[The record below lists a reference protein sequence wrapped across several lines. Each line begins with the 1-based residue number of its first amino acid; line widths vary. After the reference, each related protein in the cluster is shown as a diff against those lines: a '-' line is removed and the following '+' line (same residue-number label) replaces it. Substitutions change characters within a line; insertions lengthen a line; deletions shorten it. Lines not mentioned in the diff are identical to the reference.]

1 MGINAPLTQNLTP
14 NKTFFWFFL
23 PTGLAMI
30 LFTGLPII
38 STGIQSFYAY
48 HDQVVKE
55 VKKCDPFACTVSIVV
70 DNEETTKLREAK
82 PLGKFNGFGTYID
95 RNHLAIYEIKKFW
108 NETENLGAFVDQVTN
123 LPFYK
128 ALIFTLTYCLF
139 VTPNVLLLGF
149 IIALSLNAVAR
160 KIRGPLIFGT
170 ILPMIVTP
178 LVGSLVLFW
187 MIDSQGIIG
196 ANIQNLMNDPY
207 LSLKSSKTL
216 TWITI
221 IIYGI
226 WHHSPFAFV
235 VFYAAL
241 QTVPQEPV
249 EAAIIDGASR
259 FQRIKHIV
267 LPHIYP
273 VVTFVALISLMD
285 NFRVFEPIIGFSAEG
300 SAQSLSWLIY
310 DNLVNEEVILF
321 GSAAATS
328 MMTIVGIA
336 ILLAPVLIRT
346 WKEFKTAR

>member
-1 MGINAPLTQNLTP
+1 MP

-23 PTGLAMI
+23 PTGLAMM
-30 LFTGLPII
+30 LFIGLPII
-38 STGIQSFYAY
+38 SAGVQSLYAK
-48 HDQVVKE
+48 HDQIVKE
-55 VKKCDPFACTVSIVV
+55 VKKCDPFGCTVSIVV
-70 DNEETTKLREAK
+70 DQEETSKLKEEK

-95 RNHLAIYEIKKFW
+95 RNHLAIDEISKFW
-108 NETENLGAFVDQVTN
+108 NETDSFDEFTDQVFN

-149 IIALSLNAVAR
+149 LIALSLNAVAR
-160 KIRGPLIFGT
+160 RIRGPLIFGT

-187 MIDSQGIIG
+187 MIDAEGIIG
-196 ANIQNLMNDPY
+196 ANLQNLMNDPY

-241 QTVPQEPV
+241 QTVPQEPI

-259 FQRIKHIV
+259 FQRIIHIV

-328 MMTIVGIA
+328 MMTIIGIA

-346 WKEFKTAR
+346 WREFRTVR

>member
-1 MGINAPLTQNLTP
+1 MP
-14 NKTFFWFFL
+14 NKSFFWFFL
-23 PTGLAMI
+23 PAGLAMI
-30 LFTGLPII
+30 LFIGLPII
-38 STGIQSFYAY
+38 STGIQSFYAQ
-48 HDQVVKE
+48 HDQVLKE
-55 VKKCDPFACTVSIVV
+55 VKKCDPFGCKVSVQI
-70 DNEETTKLREAK
+70 DQEASAKIRDEK

-95 RNHLAIYEIKKFW
+95 RNHLAFEELSELW
-108 NETENLGAFVDQVTN
+108 GESNSTEEFVGKATN

-128 ALIFTLTYCLF
+128 ALIFTLTYCII
-139 VTPNVLLLGF
+139 VTPCVLLLGF
-149 IIALSLNAVAR
+149 IIALSLNAVSR

-187 MIDSQGIIG
+187 MVDAEGVIG
-196 ANIQNLMNDPY
+196 ANLQILMNDPY
-207 LSLKSSKTL
+207 LSVKSSKTL

-241 QTVPQEPV
+241 QTVPQEPL
-249 EAAIIDGASR
+249 EASIIDGASR
-259 FQRIKHIV
+259 FQRVKHIV

-285 NFRVFEPIIGFSAEG
+285 NFRVFEPIIGFSAQG

-328 MMTIVGIA
+328 IMTIIGIA
-336 ILLAPVLIRT
+336 IILTPVLIRT
-346 WKEFKTAR
+346 WREFRTVR

>member
-1 MGINAPLTQNLTP
+1 MP

-23 PTGLAMI
+23 QTGLAMI
-30 LFTGLPII
+30 LFIGLPII
-38 STGIQSFYAY
+38 STGIQSFYAQ

-55 VKKCDPFACTVSIVV
+55 VKKCDPFGCTVSIVV
-70 DNEETTKLREAK
+70 DQEATSILRDEK
-82 PLGKFNGFGTYID
+82 PLGKFSGFGTYID
-95 RNHLAIYEIKKFW
+95 RNHLAIEQISDFW
-108 NETENLGAFVDQVTN
+108 KETDSFGEFINQVTN

-128 ALIFTLTYCLF
+128 ALLFTLTYCLF

-149 IIALSLNAVAR
+149 IIALSLNAISR

-178 LVGSLVLFW
+178 LVGSLVFFW
-187 MIDSQGIIG
+187 MIDAEGIIG
-196 ANIQNLMNDPY
+196 ANLQLMMEDPY
-207 LSLKSSKTL
+207 LSLKSSRTL

-259 FQRIKHIV
+259 YQRIRHIV

-328 MMTIVGIA
+328 MMTIIGIA

-346 WKEFKTAR
+346 WKEFRTAR

>member
-1 MGINAPLTQNLTP
+1 MP

-30 LFTGLPII
+30 LFIGLPII
-38 STGIQSFYAY
+38 STGVQSLYAK
-48 HDQVVKE
+48 HDQIVKE
-55 VKKCDPFACTVSIVV
+55 VKKCDPFGCTVSIIV
-70 DNEETTKLREAK
+70 DQEETSKLIEEK

-95 RNHLAIYEIKKFW
+95 RNHLAINEISKFW
-108 NETENLGAFVDQVTN
+108 NETNSFDEFTDQVSN

-149 IIALSLNAVAR
+149 LIALSLNAVAR
-160 KIRGPLIFGT
+160 RIRGPLIFGT

-196 ANIQNLMNDPY
+196 ANLQNLMNDPY

-241 QTVPQEPV
+241 QTVPQEPI

-259 FQRIKHIV
+259 FQRIRHIV

-328 MMTIVGIA
+328 MMTIIGIA

-346 WKEFKTAR
+346 WREFRTVR

>member
-1 MGINAPLTQNLTP
+1 MP

-30 LFTGLPII
+30 LFIGLPII
-38 STGIQSFYAY
+38 STGVQSLYAK
-48 HDQVVKE
+48 HDQIVKE
-55 VKKCDPFACTVSIVV
+55 VKKCDPFGCTVSIIV
-70 DNEETTKLREAK
+70 NQEETSKLIEEK

-95 RNHLAIYEIKKFW
+95 RNHLAIDEISKFW
-108 NETENLGAFVDQVTN
+108 NETNSFDEFTDQVFN

-128 ALIFTLTYCLF
+128 ALIFTLTYCFF

-149 IIALSLNAVAR
+149 LIALSLNAVAR
-160 KIRGPLIFGT
+160 RIRGPLIFGT

-196 ANIQNLMNDPY
+196 ANLQNLMNDPY

-259 FQRIKHIV
+259 FQRIRHIV

-328 MMTIVGIA
+328 MMTIIGIA

-346 WKEFKTAR
+346 WREFRTVR

>member
-1 MGINAPLTQNLTP
+1 MP
-14 NKTFFWFFL
+14 NKSFFWFFL

-30 LFTGLPII
+30 LFIGLPII
-38 STGIQSFYAY
+38 SSGIQPFYSQ
-48 HDQVVKE
+48 HDQILKE
-55 VKKCDPFACTVSIVV
+55 VKKCDPFGCVVSVQI
-70 DNEETTKLREAK
+70 DQEETLRIKKEK
-82 PLGKFNGFGTYID
+82 PLGKFNGFGTYVD
-95 RNHLAIYEIKKFW
+95 RNHLAFDELSALWKESNSIGEFIGK
-108 NETENLGAFVDQVTN
+108 VTN

-128 ALIFTLTYCLF
+128 ALIFTLTYCII
-139 VTPNVLLLGF
+139 VTPCVLLLGF
-149 IIALSLNAVAR
+149 IIALSLNAVSR

-187 MIDSQGIIG
+187 MVDAEGIIG
-196 ANIQNLMNDPY
+196 ANLQILMNDPY
-207 LSLKSSKTL
+207 LSVKSSKSL

-241 QTVPQEPV
+241 QTVPQEPL
-249 EAAIIDGASR
+249 EASIIDGASR
-259 FQRIKHIV
+259 FQRVRHIV

-285 NFRVFEPIIGFSAEG
+285 NFRVFEPIIGFSAQG

-328 MMTIVGIA
+328 IMTIIGIA
-336 ILLAPVLIRT
+336 IILAPVLIRT
-346 WKEFKTAR
+346 WREFRTVR

>member
-1 MGINAPLTQNLTP
+1 MP

-30 LFTGLPII
+30 LFIGLPII
-38 STGIQSFYAY
+38 STAVQSLYAK
-48 HDQVVKE
+48 HDQIVKE
-55 VKKCDPFACTVSIVV
+55 VKKCDPFGCTVSIIV
-70 DNEETTKLREAK
+70 DQEKTSKLIEEK

-95 RNHLAIYEIKKFW
+95 RNHLAIDEISKFW
-108 NETENLGAFVDQVTN
+108 NETDSFDEFTDQVSN

-149 IIALSLNAVAR
+149 LIALSLNAVAR
-160 KIRGPLIFGT
+160 RIRGPLIFGT

-196 ANIQNLMNDPY
+196 ANLQNLMNDPY

-241 QTVPQEPV
+241 QTVPQEPI

-328 MMTIVGIA
+328 MMTIIGIA

-346 WKEFKTAR
+346 WREFRTVR

>member
-1 MGINAPLTQNLTP
+1 MP
-14 NKTFFWFFL
+14 NKSFFWFFL
-23 PTGLAMI
+23 PAGLAMI
-30 LFTGLPII
+30 LFIGLPII
-38 STGIQSFYAY
+38 STGIQSFYSQ
-48 HDQVVKE
+48 HDQVLKE
-55 VKKCDPFACTVSIVV
+55 VKKCDPFGCKESVQIDQEESSIIR
-70 DNEETTKLREAK
+70 EEKQ
-82 PLGKFNGFGTYID
+82 LGKFNGFGTYID
-95 RNHLAIYEIKKFW
+95 RNHLAFDELSELWGESNSAGEFFDK
-108 NETENLGAFVDQVTN
+108 VTN

-128 ALIFTLTYCLF
+128 ALIFTLTYCII
-139 VTPNVLLLGF
+139 VTPCVLLLGF
-149 IIALSLNAVAR
+149 VIALSLNAVSR

-187 MIDSQGIIG
+187 MVDAEGIIG
-196 ANIQNLMNDPY
+196 ANLQILMSDPY
-207 LSLKSSKTL
+207 LSVKSSKTL
-216 TWITI
+216 TWITL

-241 QTVPQEPV
+241 QTVPQEPL
-249 EAAIIDGASR
+249 EASIIDGASR
-259 FQRIKHIV
+259 FQRVKHIV

-285 NFRVFEPIIGFSAEG
+285 NFRVFEPIIGFSAQG

-328 MMTIVGIA
+328 IMTIIGIA
-336 ILLAPVLIRT
+336 IILAPVLIRT
-346 WKEFKTAR
+346 WREFRTER

>member
-1 MGINAPLTQNLTP
+1 MP
-14 NKTFFWFFL
+14 NKSFFWFFL
-23 PTGLAMI
+23 PAGLAMI
-30 LFTGLPII
+30 LFIGLPII
-38 STGIQSFYAY
+38 STGIQSFYAQ
-48 HDQVVKE
+48 HDQVLKE
-55 VKKCDPFACTVSIVV
+55 VKKCDPFGCKVSVQI
-70 DNEETTKLREAK
+70 DQEASAKIREEK

-95 RNHLAIYEIKKFW
+95 RNHLAFEELSELW
-108 NETENLGAFVDQVTN
+108 RESNSTEEFVGKATN

-128 ALIFTLTYCLF
+128 ALIFTLTYCII
-139 VTPNVLLLGF
+139 VTPCVLLLGF
-149 IIALSLNAVAR
+149 IIALSLNAVSR

-187 MIDSQGIIG
+187 MVDAEGVIG
-196 ANIQNLMNDPY
+196 ANLQILMNDPY
-207 LSLKSSKTL
+207 LSVKSSKTL

-241 QTVPQEPV
+241 QTVPQEPL
-249 EAAIIDGASR
+249 EASIIDGASR
-259 FQRIKHIV
+259 FQRVKHIV

-285 NFRVFEPIIGFSAEG
+285 NFRVFEPIIGFSAQG

-328 MMTIVGIA
+328 IMTIIGIA
-336 ILLAPVLIRT
+336 IILTPVLIRT
-346 WKEFKTAR
+346 WREFRTVR

>member
-1 MGINAPLTQNLTP
+1 MP
-14 NKTFFWFFL
+14 NKSFFWFFL

-30 LFTGLPII
+30 LFIGLPII
-38 STGIQSFYAY
+38 STGIQSFYSQ
-48 HDQVVKE
+48 HDQILKE
-55 VKKCDPFACTVSIVV
+55 VKKCDPFGCVVSVQI
-70 DNEETTKLREAK
+70 DQEETLRIKKEK
-82 PLGKFNGFGTYID
+82 PLGKFNGFGTYVD
-95 RNHLAIYEIKKFW
+95 RNHLAFDELSTLWKESNSIGEFIGK
-108 NETENLGAFVDQVTN
+108 VTN

-128 ALIFTLTYCLF
+128 ALIFTLTYCII
-139 VTPNVLLLGF
+139 VTPCVLLLGF
-149 IIALSLNAVAR
+149 IIALSLNAVSR

-187 MIDSQGIIG
+187 MVDAEGIIG
-196 ANIQNLMNDPY
+196 ANLQILMNDPY
-207 LSLKSSKTL
+207 LSVKSSKSL

-241 QTVPQEPV
+241 QTVPQEPL
-249 EAAIIDGASR
+249 EASIIDGASR
-259 FQRIKHIV
+259 FQRVRHIV

-285 NFRVFEPIIGFSAEG
+285 NFRVFEPIIGFSAQG

-328 MMTIVGIA
+328 IMTIIGIA
-336 ILLAPVLIRT
+336 IILAPVLIRT
-346 WKEFKTAR
+346 WREFRTVR

>member
-1 MGINAPLTQNLTP
+1 M
-14 NKTFFWFFL
+14 
-23 PTGLAMI
+23 
-30 LFTGLPII
+30 
-38 STGIQSFYAY
+38 
-48 HDQVVKE
+48 
-55 VKKCDPFACTVSIVV
+55 
-70 DNEETTKLREAK
+70 
-82 PLGKFNGFGTYID
+82 
-95 RNHLAIYEIKKFW
+95 
-108 NETENLGAFVDQVTN
+108 
-123 LPFYK
+123 
-128 ALIFTLTYCLF
+128 F

-160 KIRGPLIFGT
+160 RIRGPLIFGT

-259 FQRIKHIV
+259 YQRIRHIV

-328 MMTIVGIA
+328 MMTIIGIA

-346 WKEFKTAR
+346 WKEFRTAR

>member
-1 MGINAPLTQNLTP
+1 MP

-30 LFTGLPII
+30 LFIGLPII
-38 STGIQSFYAY
+38 STGVQSLYAK
-48 HDQVVKE
+48 HDQIVKE
-55 VKKCDPFACTVSIVV
+55 VKKCDPFGCTVSIQV
-70 DNEETTKLREAK
+70 DQEETSKLREEK

-95 RNHLAIYEIKKFW
+95 RNHLAIDEISKFW
-108 NETENLGAFVDQVTN
+108 NETDSFDEFTDQVSN

-149 IIALSLNAVAR
+149 LIALSLNAVAR
-160 KIRGPLIFGT
+160 RIRGPLIFGT

-196 ANIQNLMNDPY
+196 ANLQNLMNDPY

-241 QTVPQEPV
+241 QTVPQEPI

-259 FQRIKHIV
+259 FQRIRHIV

-285 NFRVFEPIIGFSAEG
+285 NFRVFKPIIGFSAEG

-346 WKEFKTAR
+346 WREFRTVR

>member
-1 MGINAPLTQNLTP
+1 MP
-14 NKTFFWFFL
+14 NKSFFWFFL

-30 LFTGLPII
+30 LFIGLPII
-38 STGIQSFYAY
+38 STGVQSFYAQ
-48 HDQVVKE
+48 HDQILKE
-55 VKKCDPFACTVSIVV
+55 VKKCDPFGCKVSVQI
-70 DNEETTKLREAK
+70 DQEESSKIKEEK

-95 RNHLAIYEIKKFW
+95 RNHLAFEELKGLWKES
-108 NETENLGAFVDQVTN
+108 NSTSEFVAKATN

-128 ALIFTLTYCLF
+128 ALLFTLTYCII
-139 VTPNVLLLGF
+139 VTPCVLLLGF
-149 IIALSLNAVAR
+149 IIALSLNAVSR

-187 MIDSQGIIG
+187 MVDAEGIIG
-196 ANIQNLMNDPY
+196 ANLQILLNDPY
-207 LSLKSSKTL
+207 LSVKSSKSL

-241 QTVPQEPV
+241 QTIPQEPL
-249 EAAIIDGASR
+249 EASIIDGASR
-259 FQRIKHIV
+259 FQRVRHIV

-285 NFRVFEPIIGFSAEG
+285 NFRVFEPIIGFSAQG

-328 MMTIVGIA
+328 IMTIIGIA
-336 ILLAPVLIRT
+336 IILAPVLIRT
-346 WKEFKTAR
+346 WREFRTVR

>member
-1 MGINAPLTQNLTP
+1 MP

-30 LFTGLPII
+30 LFIGLPII
-38 STGIQSFYAY
+38 SAGIQSLYSQ
-48 HDQVVKE
+48 HDQIVKE
-55 VKKCDPFACTVSIVV
+55 VKKCDPFGCTVSIIV
-70 DNEETTKLREAK
+70 DQDKTSILREEK

-95 RNHLAIYEIKKFW
+95 RNHLALEEISKFW
-108 NETENLGAFVDQVTN
+108 KETSSFDEFVDQVTN

-128 ALIFTLTYCLF
+128 ALIFTLTYCFF

-149 IIALSLNAVAR
+149 LIALSLNAVAR

-187 MIDSQGIIG
+187 MIDAEGIIG
-196 ANIQNLMNDPY
+196 ANLQNLMNDPY

-259 FQRIKHIV
+259 FQRIRHIV

-346 WKEFKTAR
+346 WREFRTVR

>member
-1 MGINAPLTQNLTP
+1 MP
-14 NKTFFWFFL
+14 NKSFFWFFL

-30 LFTGLPII
+30 LFIGLPII
-38 STGIQSFYAY
+38 STGIQSFYSQ
-48 HDQVVKE
+48 HDQILKE
-55 VKKCDPFACTVSIVV
+55 VKKCDPFGCVVSVQI
-70 DNEETTKLREAK
+70 DQEETLRIKKEK
-82 PLGKFNGFGTYID
+82 PLGKFNGFGTYVD
-95 RNHLAIYEIKKFW
+95 RNHLAFDELSALWKESNSIGEFIGK
-108 NETENLGAFVDQVTN
+108 VTN

-128 ALIFTLTYCLF
+128 ALIFTLTYCII
-139 VTPNVLLLGF
+139 VTPCVLLLGF
-149 IIALSLNAVAR
+149 VIALSLNAVSR

-187 MIDSQGIIG
+187 MVDAEGIIG
-196 ANIQNLMNDPY
+196 ANLQLLMNDPY
-207 LSLKSSKTL
+207 LSVKSSKTL

-241 QTVPQEPV
+241 QTVPQEPL
-249 EAAIIDGASR
+249 EASIIDGASR
-259 FQRIKHIV
+259 FQRVKHIV

-285 NFRVFEPIIGFSAEG
+285 NFRVFEPIIGFSAQG

-328 MMTIVGIA
+328 IMTIIGIA
-336 ILLAPVLIRT
+336 IILTPVLIRT
-346 WKEFKTAR
+346 WREFRTNR

>member
-1 MGINAPLTQNLTP
+1 MP
-14 NKTFFWFFL
+14 NKSFFWFFL

-30 LFTGLPII
+30 LFIGLPII
-38 STGIQSFYAY
+38 STGIQSFYSQ
-48 HDQVVKE
+48 HDQILKE
-55 VKKCDPFACTVSIVV
+55 VKKCDPFGCVVSVQI
-70 DNEETTKLREAK
+70 DQEETLKIKKEK
-82 PLGKFNGFGTYID
+82 PLGKFNGFGTYVD
-95 RNHLAIYEIKKFW
+95 RNHLAFDELSALWKESNSIGEFIGK
-108 NETENLGAFVDQVTN
+108 VTN

-128 ALIFTLTYCLF
+128 ALIFTLTYCII
-139 VTPNVLLLGF
+139 VTPCVLLLGF
-149 IIALSLNAVAR
+149 IIALSLNAVSR

-187 MIDSQGIIG
+187 MVDAEGIIG
-196 ANIQNLMNDPY
+196 ANLQILMNDPY
-207 LSLKSSKTL
+207 LSVKSSKSL

-241 QTVPQEPV
+241 QTVPQEPL
-249 EAAIIDGASR
+249 EASIIDGASR
-259 FQRIKHIV
+259 FQRVRHIV

-285 NFRVFEPIIGFSAEG
+285 NFRVFEPIIGFSAQG

-328 MMTIVGIA
+328 IMTIIGIA
-336 ILLAPVLIRT
+336 IILAPVLIRT
-346 WKEFKTAR
+346 WREFRTVR

>member
-1 MGINAPLTQNLTP
+1 MKFMP
-14 NKTFFWFFL
+14 NKSFFWFFL

-30 LFTGLPII
+30 LFIGLPII
-38 STGIQSFYAY
+38 STGVQSFYAQ
-48 HDQVVKE
+48 HDQILKE
-55 VKKCDPFACTVSIVV
+55 VKKCDPFGCTVSVQI
-70 DNEETTKLREAK
+70 DQEESSKIKEEK

-95 RNHLAIYEIKKFW
+95 RNHLAFEELKGLWKES
-108 NETENLGAFVDQVTN
+108 NSTSEFVAKATN

-128 ALIFTLTYCLF
+128 ALLFTLTYCII
-139 VTPNVLLLGF
+139 VTPCVLLLGF
-149 IIALSLNAVAR
+149 IIALSLNAVSR

-187 MIDSQGIIG
+187 MVDAEGIIG
-196 ANIQNLMNDPY
+196 ANLQILLNDPY
-207 LSLKSSKTL
+207 LSVKSSKSL

-241 QTVPQEPV
+241 QTIPQEPL
-249 EAAIIDGASR
+249 EASIIDGASR
-259 FQRIKHIV
+259 FQRVRHIV

-285 NFRVFEPIIGFSAEG
+285 NFRVFEPIIGFSAQG

-328 MMTIVGIA
+328 IMTIIGIA
-336 ILLAPVLIRT
+336 IILAPVLIRT
-346 WKEFKTAR
+346 WREFRTVR

>member
-1 MGINAPLTQNLTP
+1 MP
-14 NKTFFWFFL
+14 NKSFFWFFL

-30 LFTGLPII
+30 LFIGLPII
-38 STGIQSFYAY
+38 STGIQSFYSQ
-48 HDQVVKE
+48 HDQILKE
-55 VKKCDPFACTVSIVV
+55 VKKCDPFGCVVSVQI
-70 DNEETTKLREAK
+70 DQEETLKIKKEK
-82 PLGKFNGFGTYID
+82 PLGKFNGVGTYVD
-95 RNHLAIYEIKKFW
+95 RNHLAFDELSALWKESNSIGEFIGK
-108 NETENLGAFVDQVTN
+108 VTN

-128 ALIFTLTYCLF
+128 ALIFTLTYCII
-139 VTPNVLLLGF
+139 VTPCVLLLGF
-149 IIALSLNAVAR
+149 IIALSLNAVSR

-187 MIDSQGIIG
+187 MVDAEGIIG
-196 ANIQNLMNDPY
+196 ANLQILMNDPY
-207 LSLKSSKTL
+207 LSVKSSKSL

-241 QTVPQEPV
+241 QTVPQEPL
-249 EAAIIDGASR
+249 EASIIDGASR
-259 FQRIKHIV
+259 FQRVRHIV

-285 NFRVFEPIIGFSAEG
+285 NFRVFEPIIGFSAQG

-328 MMTIVGIA
+328 IMTIIGIA
-336 ILLAPVLIRT
+336 IILAPVLIRT
-346 WKEFKTAR
+346 WREFRTVR

>member
-1 MGINAPLTQNLTP
+1 MP
-14 NKTFFWFFL
+14 NKSFFWFFL

-30 LFTGLPII
+30 LFIGLPII
-38 STGIQSFYAY
+38 STGVQSFYAQ
-48 HDQVVKE
+48 HDQILKE
-55 VKKCDPFACTVSIVV
+55 VKKCDPFGCTVSVQI
-70 DNEETTKLREAK
+70 DQEESSKIKEEK

-95 RNHLAIYEIKKFW
+95 RNHLAFEELKGLWKES
-108 NETENLGAFVDQVTN
+108 NSTSEFVAKATN

-128 ALIFTLTYCLF
+128 ALLFTLTYCII
-139 VTPNVLLLGF
+139 VTPCVLLLGF
-149 IIALSLNAVAR
+149 IIALSLNAVSR

-187 MIDSQGIIG
+187 MVDAEGIIG
-196 ANIQNLMNDPY
+196 ANLQILLNDPY
-207 LSLKSSKTL
+207 LSVKSSKSL

-241 QTVPQEPV
+241 QTIPQEPL
-249 EAAIIDGASR
+249 EASIIDGASR
-259 FQRIKHIV
+259 FQRVRHIV

-285 NFRVFEPIIGFSAEG
+285 NFRVFEPIIGFSAQG

-328 MMTIVGIA
+328 IMTIIGIA
-336 ILLAPVLIRT
+336 IILAPVLIRT
-346 WKEFKTAR
+346 WREFRTVR

>member
-1 MGINAPLTQNLTP
+1 MP

-30 LFTGLPII
+30 LFIGLPII
-38 STGIQSFYAY
+38 STGVQSLYAK
-48 HDQVVKE
+48 HDQIVKE
-55 VKKCDPFACTVSIVV
+55 VKKCDPFGCTVSIIV
-70 DNEETTKLREAK
+70 DQEQTSKLKEEK

-95 RNHLAIYEIKKFW
+95 RNHLALEEISEFW
-108 NETENLGAFVDQVTN
+108 KETSSFDEFVDQVTN

-149 IIALSLNAVAR
+149 LIALSLNAVAR
-160 KIRGPLIFGT
+160 RIRGPLIFGT

-187 MIDSQGIIG
+187 MIDAEGIIG
-196 ANIQNLMNDPY
+196 ANLQNLMNDPY

-241 QTVPQEPV
+241 QTVPQEPI

-259 FQRIKHIV
+259 FQRIIHIV

-328 MMTIVGIA
+328 MMTIIGIA

-346 WKEFKTAR
+346 WREFRTVR

>member
-1 MGINAPLTQNLTP
+1 MP

-23 PTGLAMI
+23 PTGLAMM
-30 LFTGLPII
+30 LFIGLPII
-38 STGIQSFYAY
+38 SAGIQSLYSQ
-48 HDQVVKE
+48 HDQIVKE
-55 VKKCDPFACTVSIVV
+55 VKKCDPFGCTVSIIV
-70 DNEETTKLREAK
+70 DQDKTSILRKEK

-95 RNHLAIYEIKKFW
+95 RNHLALEEISKFW
-108 NETENLGAFVDQVTN
+108 KETSSFDEFVDQVTN

-128 ALIFTLTYCLF
+128 ALIFTLTYCFF

-149 IIALSLNAVAR
+149 LIALSLNAVAR

-187 MIDSQGIIG
+187 MIDAEGIIG
-196 ANIQNLMNDPY
+196 ANLQNLMNDPY

-259 FQRIKHIV
+259 FQRIRHIV

-346 WKEFKTAR
+346 WREFRTVR

>member
-1 MGINAPLTQNLTP
+1 MP
-14 NKTFFWFFL
+14 NKSFFWFFL

-30 LFTGLPII
+30 LFIGLPII
-38 STGIQSFYAY
+38 STGIQSFYSQ
-48 HDQVVKE
+48 HDQILKE
-55 VKKCDPFACTVSIVV
+55 VKKCDPFGCVVSVQI
-70 DNEETTKLREAK
+70 DQEETLKIKKEK
-82 PLGKFNGFGTYID
+82 PLGKFNGFGTYVD
-95 RNHLAIYEIKKFW
+95 RNHLAFDELSALWKESNSIGEFIGK
-108 NETENLGAFVDQVTN
+108 VTN

-128 ALIFTLTYCLF
+128 ALIFTLTYCII
-139 VTPNVLLLGF
+139 VTPCVLLLGF
-149 IIALSLNAVAR
+149 IIALSLNAVSR

-170 ILPMIVTP
+170 VLPMIVTP

-187 MIDSQGIIG
+187 MVDAEGIIG
-196 ANIQNLMNDPY
+196 ANLQILMNDPY
-207 LSLKSSKTL
+207 LSVKSSKSL

-241 QTVPQEPV
+241 QTVPQEPL
-249 EAAIIDGASR
+249 EASIIDGASR
-259 FQRIKHIV
+259 FQRVRHIV

-285 NFRVFEPIIGFSAEG
+285 NFRVFEPIIGFSAQG

-328 MMTIVGIA
+328 IMTIIGIA
-336 ILLAPVLIRT
+336 IILAPVLIRT
-346 WKEFKTAR
+346 WREFRTVR

>member
-1 MGINAPLTQNLTP
+1 MP
-14 NKTFFWFFL
+14 NKSFFWFFL

-30 LFTGLPII
+30 LFIGLPII
-38 STGIQSFYAY
+38 STGIQSFYSQ
-48 HDQVVKE
+48 HDQILKE
-55 VKKCDPFACTVSIVV
+55 VKKCDPFGCVVSVQI
-70 DNEETTKLREAK
+70 DQEETLKIKKEK
-82 PLGKFNGFGTYID
+82 PLGKFNGFGTYVD
-95 RNHLAIYEIKKFW
+95 RNHLAFDELSALWKESNSIGEFIGK
-108 NETENLGAFVDQVTN
+108 VTN

-128 ALIFTLTYCLF
+128 ALIFTLTYCII
-139 VTPNVLLLGF
+139 VTPCVLLLGF
-149 IIALSLNAVAR
+149 IIALSLNAVSR

-187 MIDSQGIIG
+187 MVDAEGIIG
-196 ANIQNLMNDPY
+196 ANLQILINDPY
-207 LSLKSSKTL
+207 LSVKSSKSL

-241 QTVPQEPV
+241 QTVPQEPL
-249 EAAIIDGASR
+249 EASIIDGASR
-259 FQRIKHIV
+259 FQRVRHIV

-285 NFRVFEPIIGFSAEG
+285 NFRVFEPIIGFSAQG

-328 MMTIVGIA
+328 IMTIIGIA
-336 ILLAPVLIRT
+336 IILAPVLIRT
-346 WKEFKTAR
+346 WREFRTVR

>member
-1 MGINAPLTQNLTP
+1 MP
-14 NKTFFWFFL
+14 NKSFFWFFL

-30 LFTGLPII
+30 LFIGLPII
-38 STGIQSFYAY
+38 STGIQSFYSQ
-48 HDQVVKE
+48 HDQILKE
-55 VKKCDPFACTVSIVV
+55 VKKCDPFGCVVSVQI
-70 DNEETTKLREAK
+70 DQEETLRIKKEK
-82 PLGKFNGFGTYID
+82 PLGKFNGFGTYVD
-95 RNHLAIYEIKKFW
+95 RNHLAFDELSVLWKESNSIVEFIGK
-108 NETENLGAFVDQVTN
+108 VTN

-128 ALIFTLTYCLF
+128 ALIFTLTYCII
-139 VTPNVLLLGF
+139 VTPCVLLLGF
-149 IIALSLNAVAR
+149 VIALSLNAVSR

-187 MIDSQGIIG
+187 MVDAEGIIG
-196 ANIQNLMNDPY
+196 ANLQILMNDPY
-207 LSLKSSKTL
+207 LSVKSSKSL

-241 QTVPQEPV
+241 QTVPQEPL
-249 EAAIIDGASR
+249 EASIIDGASR
-259 FQRIKHIV
+259 FQRVRHIV

-285 NFRVFEPIIGFSAEG
+285 NFRVFEPIIGFSAQG

-328 MMTIVGIA
+328 IMTIIGIA
-336 ILLAPVLIRT
+336 IILAPVLIRT
-346 WKEFKTAR
+346 WREFRTVR

>member
-1 MGINAPLTQNLTP
+1 MP
-14 NKTFFWFFL
+14 NKSFFWFFL

-30 LFTGLPII
+30 LFIGLPII
-38 STGIQSFYAY
+38 STGIQSFYSQ
-48 HDQVVKE
+48 HDQILKE
-55 VKKCDPFACTVSIVV
+55 VKKCDPFGCVVSVQI
-70 DNEETTKLREAK
+70 DQEETLKIKKDK
-82 PLGKFNGFGTYID
+82 PLGKFNGFGTYVD
-95 RNHLAIYEIKKFW
+95 RNHLAFDELSALWKESNSIGEFIGK
-108 NETENLGAFVDQVTN
+108 VTN

-128 ALIFTLTYCLF
+128 ALIFTLTYCII
-139 VTPNVLLLGF
+139 VTPCVLLLGF
-149 IIALSLNAVAR
+149 IIALSLNAVSR

-187 MIDSQGIIG
+187 MVDAEGIIG
-196 ANIQNLMNDPY
+196 AKLQILMNDPY
-207 LSLKSSKTL
+207 LSVKSSKSL

-241 QTVPQEPV
+241 QTVPQEPL
-249 EAAIIDGASR
+249 EASIIDGASR
-259 FQRIKHIV
+259 FQRVRHII

-285 NFRVFEPIIGFSAEG
+285 NFRVFEPIIGFSAQG

-328 MMTIVGIA
+328 IMTIIGIA
-336 ILLAPVLIRT
+336 IILAPVLIRT
-346 WKEFKTAR
+346 WREFRTVR

>member
-1 MGINAPLTQNLTP
+1 
-14 NKTFFWFFL
+14 
-23 PTGLAMI
+23 MI
-30 LFTGLPII
+30 LFIGLPII
-38 STGIQSFYAY
+38 STGVQSLYAK
-48 HDQVVKE
+48 HDQIVKE
-55 VKKCDPFACTVSIVV
+55 VKKCDPFGCTVSIQV
-70 DNEETTKLREAK
+70 DQEETSKLREEK

-95 RNHLAIYEIKKFW
+95 RNHLAIDEISKFW
-108 NETENLGAFVDQVTN
+108 NETDSFDEFTDQVSN

-149 IIALSLNAVAR
+149 LIALSLNAVAR
-160 KIRGPLIFGT
+160 RIRGPLIFGT

-196 ANIQNLMNDPY
+196 ANLQNLMNDPY

-241 QTVPQEPV
+241 QTVPQEPI

-259 FQRIKHIV
+259 FQRIRHIV

-328 MMTIVGIA
+328 MMTSVGIA

-346 WKEFKTAR
+346 WREFRTVR

>member
-1 MGINAPLTQNLTP
+1 MP
-14 NKTFFWFFL
+14 NKSFFWFFL

-30 LFTGLPII
+30 LFIGLPII
-38 STGIQSFYAY
+38 STGIQSFYSQ
-48 HDQVVKE
+48 HDQILKE
-55 VKKCDPFACTVSIVV
+55 VKKCDPFGCVVSVQI
-70 DNEETTKLREAK
+70 NQEETLRIKKEK
-82 PLGKFNGFGTYID
+82 PLGKFNGFGTYVD
-95 RNHLAIYEIKKFW
+95 RNHLAFDELSALWKESNSIGEFIGK
-108 NETENLGAFVDQVTN
+108 VTN

-128 ALIFTLTYCLF
+128 ALIFTLTYCII
-139 VTPNVLLLGF
+139 VTPCVLLLGF
-149 IIALSLNAVAR
+149 IIALSLNAVSR

-187 MIDSQGIIG
+187 MVDAEGIIG
-196 ANIQNLMNDPY
+196 ANLQLLMNDPY
-207 LSLKSSKTL
+207 LSVKSSKTL

-241 QTVPQEPV
+241 QTVPQEPL
-249 EAAIIDGASR
+249 EASIIDGASR
-259 FQRIKHIV
+259 FQRVKHIV

-285 NFRVFEPIIGFSAEG
+285 NFRVFEPIIGFSAQG

-328 MMTIVGIA
+328 IMTIIGIA
-336 ILLAPVLIRT
+336 IILTPVLIRT
-346 WKEFKTAR
+346 WREFRTNR

>member
-1 MGINAPLTQNLTP
+1 MP

-30 LFTGLPII
+30 LFIGLPII
-38 STGIQSFYAY
+38 STGVQSFYAQ
-48 HDQVVKE
+48 HDQVVIE
-55 VKKCDPFACTVSIVV
+55 VKKCDPFGCTVSIVV
-70 DNEETTKLREAK
+70 DNEATSKLIKAN
-82 PLGKFNGFGTYID
+82 PLGKFNGFGTYVD
-95 RNHLAIYEIKKFW
+95 RNHLATEEIKKFW
-108 NETENLGAFVDQVTN
+108 NETETFSEFIDQVTN

-128 ALIFTLTYCLF
+128 ALIFTLTYCIF

-149 IIALSLNAVAR
+149 IIALSLNAISR

-187 MIDSQGIIG
+187 MIDSQGIVG

-226 WHHSPFAFV
+226 WHHAPFAFV

-241 QTVPQEPV
+241 QTVPQEPI

-328 MMTIVGIA
+328 IMTIIGIA